1 MKKWEEILEKRW
13 VANLVAVCGGVLLY
27 MLLDNFGIISEK
39 VVAIFRMLSPII
51 VGLVMAYLIDPI
63 AKFFDQKVFRMLK
76 DESRR
81 WGLSVILAIIF
92 VIILIILFI
101 ISLVPSLI
109 DSFNLLVANLENYA
123 ANIDGVIAKI
133 NDLGIPLN
141 LKLNL
146 VDIIE
151 YIEDTTDDLLNYI
164 VKNMNVILKTSQNI
178 GVSLFNGAVGFIFG
192 IYFLLGKKNLLAG
205 GNELRQAAMKEQTF
219 QKHNEFWNRCHEIF
233 IRYIGY
239 NLLDGMIVGV
249 VNGIVMLIL
258 QMPYVTLISV
268 VVGVTN
274 LLPTFGPI
282 IGAVIGA
289 FILVLNRPVYALWFL
304 ILTIVLQTIDGYVLK
319 PKMFGGSMGIP
330 PVWTLIAIIIGGKLF
345 GVMGIFLAIPVAA
358 VISFLYKERFLPW
371 LKNRKQTSE
380 KEEPVESVADSVEE
394 SEQDVSS

>member
-1 MKKWEEILEKRW
+1 MKKWEELLEKRW

-81 WGLSVILAIIF
+81 WGLSVIFAIIF
-92 VIILIILFI
+92 VVILIALFI

-123 ANIDGVIAKI
+123 ANIDGIIAKI

-380 KEEPVESVADSVEE
+380 QEEPTESAEE
-394 SEQDVSS
+394 QKQE

>member
-1 MKKWEEILEKRW
+1 MKKWEDILEKRW

-39 VVAIFRMLSPII
+39 VAAIFRMLSPII

-81 WGLSVILAIIF
+81 WGLSVIFAIIF

-123 ANIDGVIAKI
+123 ANIDGIIAKI
-133 NDLGIPLN
+133 NALGIPLN

-178 GVSLFNGAVGFIFG
+178 GVSLFNGVVGFIFG

-380 KEEPVESVADSVEE
+380 QEEPTESAEE
-394 SEQDVSS
+394 QKQE

>member
-39 VVAIFRMLSPII
+39 VAAIFRMLSPII

-81 WGLSVILAIIF
+81 WGLSVIFAIFF
-92 VIILIILFI
+92 VMILIILFI

-123 ANIDGVIAKI
+123 ANIDGIIAKI

-380 KEEPVESVADSVEE
+380 QEEPTESAEE
-394 SEQDVSS
+394 QKQE

>member
-39 VVAIFRMLSPII
+39 VAAIFRMLSPII

-81 WGLSVILAIIF
+81 WGLSVIFAIFF
-92 VIILIILFI
+92 VMILIILFI

-123 ANIDGVIAKI
+123 ANIDGIIAKI

-178 GVSLFNGAVGFIFG
+178 GVSLFNGVVGFIFG

-380 KEEPVESVADSVEE
+380 QEEPTESAEE
-394 SEQDVSS
+394 QKQE

>member
-63 AKFFDQKVFRMLK
+63 AKFFDQKVFRMMK
-76 DESRR
+76 NESRR

-178 GVSLFNGAVGFIFG
+178 GVSLFNGVVGFIFG

-380 KEEPVESVADSVEE
+380 QEEPTESAEE
-394 SEQDVSS
+394 QKQE

>member
-1 MKKWEEILEKRW
+1 MKKWEELLEKRW

-39 VVAIFRMLSPII
+39 VAAIFRMLSPII

-63 AKFFDQKVFRMLK
+63 AKFFDQKVFRMMK
-76 DESRR
+76 NESRR

-92 VIILIILFI
+92 VMILIILFI

-178 GVSLFNGAVGFIFG
+178 GVSLFNGSVGFIFG
-192 IYFLLGKKNLLAG
+192 IYFLLGKKNLMAG

-380 KEEPVESVADSVEE
+380 KEEPVENIEE
-394 SEQDVSS
+394 NEQDVSS

>member
-1 MKKWEEILEKRW
+1 MKKWEELLEKRW

-39 VVAIFRMLSPII
+39 VAAIFRMLSPII

-63 AKFFDQKVFRMLK
+63 AKFFDQKVFRMMK
-76 DESRR
+76 NESRR

-92 VIILIILFI
+92 VMILIILFI

-178 GVSLFNGAVGFIFG
+178 GVSLFNGSVGFIFG

-380 KEEPVESVADSVEE
+380 KEEPVENIEE
-394 SEQDVSS
+394 NEQDVSS

>member
-1 MKKWEEILEKRW
+1 MKKWEELLEKRW

-39 VVAIFRMLSPII
+39 VATIFRMLSPII

-63 AKFFDQKVFRMLK
+63 AKFFDQKVFRMMK
-76 DESRR
+76 NESRR

-92 VIILIILFI
+92 VMILIILFI

-178 GVSLFNGAVGFIFG
+178 GVSLFNGVVGFIFG

-205 GNELRQAAMKEQTF
+205 GNELRQATMKEQTF

-380 KEEPVESVADSVEE
+380 KEEPVENIEE
-394 SEQDVSS
+394 NEQDVSS

>member
-81 WGLSVILAIIF
+81 WGLSVIFAIFF
-92 VIILIILFI
+92 VMILIILFI

-123 ANIDGVIAKI
+123 ANIDGIIAKI
-133 NDLGIPLN
+133 NALGIPLN

-380 KEEPVESVADSVEE
+380 QEEPTESAEE
-394 SEQDVSS
+394 QKQE

>member
-1 MKKWEEILEKRW
+1 MKKWEELLEKRW

-39 VVAIFRMLSPII
+39 VAAIFRMLSPII

-63 AKFFDQKVFRMLK
+63 AKFFDQKVFRMMK
-76 DESRR
+76 NESRR

-92 VIILIILFI
+92 VMILIILFI

-178 GVSLFNGAVGFIFG
+178 GVSLFNGVVGFIFG

-205 GNELRQAAMKEQTF
+205 GNELRQATMKEQTF

-380 KEEPVESVADSVEE
+380 KEEPVENIEE
-394 SEQDVSS
+394 NEQDVSS

>member
-39 VVAIFRMLSPII
+39 VAAIFRMLSPII

-81 WGLSVILAIIF
+81 WGLSVIFAIIF

-123 ANIDGVIAKI
+123 ANIDGIIAKI
-133 NDLGIPLN
+133 NALGIPLN

-178 GVSLFNGAVGFIFG
+178 GVSLFNGVVGFIFG

-380 KEEPVESVADSVEE
+380 QEEPTESAEE
-394 SEQDVSS
+394 QKQE

>member
-1 MKKWEEILEKRW
+1 MKKWEELLEKRW

-76 DESRR
+76 NESRR

-92 VIILIILFI
+92 VMILIILFI

-123 ANIDGVIAKI
+123 ANIDGIIAKI
-133 NDLGIPLN
+133 NALGIPLN

-178 GVSLFNGAVGFIFG
+178 GVSLFNGVVGFIFG
-192 IYFLLGKKNLLAG
+192 IYFLFGKKNLLAG

-304 ILTIVLQTIDGYVLK
+304 ILTIILQTIDGYVLK

-345 GVMGIFLAIPVAA
+345 GVLGIFLAIPVAA

-380 KEEPVESVADSVEE
+380 QEEPTESAEE
-394 SEQDVSS
+394 QKQEQNISS

>member
-1 MKKWEEILEKRW
+1 MKKWEELLEKRW

-39 VVAIFRMLSPII
+39 VAAIFRMLSPII

-63 AKFFDQKVFRMLK
+63 AKFFDQKVFRMMK
-76 DESRR
+76 NESRR

-92 VIILIILFI
+92 VMILIILFI

-205 GNELRQAAMKEQTF
+205 GNELRQATMKEQTF

-380 KEEPVESVADSVEE
+380 KEEPVENIEE
-394 SEQDVSS
+394 NEQDVSS

>member
-63 AKFFDQKVFRMLK
+63 AKFFDQKVFRMMK
-76 DESRR
+76 NESRR

-123 ANIDGVIAKI
+123 ANIDGIIAKI
-133 NDLGIPLN
+133 NALGIPLN

-380 KEEPVESVADSVEE
+380 KEEPVESVEE
-394 SEQDVSS
+394 NEQDTSS

>member
-1 MKKWEEILEKRW
+1 MKKWEELLEKRW

-81 WGLSVILAIIF
+81 WGLSVIFAIIF
-92 VIILIILFI
+92 VVILIALFI

-123 ANIDGVIAKI
+123 ANIDGIIAKI

-304 ILTIVLQTIDGYVLK
+304 ILTIVLQTVDGYVLK

>member
-81 WGLSVILAIIF
+81 WGLSVIFAIIF
-92 VIILIILFI
+92 VVILIALFI

-123 ANIDGVIAKI
+123 ANIDGIIAKI

-304 ILTIVLQTIDGYVLK
+304 ILTIVLQTVDGYVLK

>member
-63 AKFFDQKVFRMLK
+63 AKFFDQKVFRMMK
-76 DESRR
+76 NESRR

-380 KEEPVESVADSVEE
+380 KEELVENVEE
-394 SEQDVSS
+394 NEQDTSS